1 MTSEL
6 LPKLGALAD
15 DFCFIHS
22 LHTQTSAHPQG
33 ENFLHTGFTMEGFPS
48 FGAWAT
54 YALGS
59 ENSELPAFIAI
70 NDPRGLA
77 RSGKNNF
84 GNGFLPA
91 AFQGTDFNSKNPP
104 ANLSRPDS
112 YSSAD
117 DRATNELLARLNG
130 NHMERYP
137 EDANLAARIA
147 SYELAGRMQTSVP
160 ELMDVSN
167 EPISIQKEYGTDTGT
182 DLKRCRQRSWISQL
196 PHSFMILNVV
206 DYLKTPLS
214 YGARSLVGCLSCKA
228 TALVVTTTQ
237 MRLPA
242 FSLVLE

>member
-6 LPKLGALAD
+6 LPKLGAAY
-15 DFCFIHS
+15 DFASFI
-22 LHTQTSAHPQG
+22 LFTPNNAHHRVRI
-33 ENFLHTGFTMEGFPS
+33 FFTRASHGSFPS
-48 FGAWAT
+48 SVGQLI
-54 YALGS
+54 LGS

-117 DRATNELLARLNG
+117 DRATNDLLARLNG
-130 NHMERYP
+130 KHMERYP

-167 EPISIQKEYGTDTGT
+167 EPISIQRNMGPIQEP
-182 DLKRCRQRSWISQL
+182 I
-196 PHSFMILNVV
+196 
-206 DYLKTPLS
+206 
-214 YGARSLVGCLSCKA
+214 
-228 TALVVTTTQ
+228 
-237 MRLPA
+237 
-242 FSLVLE
+242 